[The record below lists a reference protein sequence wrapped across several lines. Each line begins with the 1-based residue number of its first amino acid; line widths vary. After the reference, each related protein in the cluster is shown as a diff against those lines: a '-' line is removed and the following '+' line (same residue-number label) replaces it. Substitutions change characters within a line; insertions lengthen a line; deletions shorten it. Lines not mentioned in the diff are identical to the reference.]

1 MKKIIC
7 YTILL
12 FLAPTLYSQS
22 QLLKSVGR
30 VSATQTTK
38 TGLSILETLETR
50 WMSASR
56 QAELYKMQEK
66 ATLAAKQRAVRLEK
80 FQPVFPSDDR
90 YTIIRTP
97 ILPTPSFQLPKL
109 SHPFIGQEYE
119 FSRQYEELMKDFL
132 SFKTNFNGQAF
143 YRRASNRMPME
154 ERRRWLDQL
163 IPIRRKMLFLQRTV
177 YPEDKP
183 LQAAI
188 NYLNFA
194 MGEINPMLKEYSTPL
209 LERVARRFQREEF
222 IFDEAW
228 FYNIQR
234 MAWPA
239 REAVLPQK
247 AKIAVINDDPTVL
260 NAYTQWQKEGAFGE
274 WEIELYSEPETII
287 NQLIKGKKVDLI
299 ISDWM
304 IENHSVVAT
313 INRLRVDGNTT
324 PVIVCSSH
332 STEEIDANRM
342 FNQGFDGFV
351 SWRDVSTGGVDFLK
365 DALKRFFYYKEYY
378 KW

>member
-1 MKKIIC
+1 MRKIIC
-7 YTILL
+7 YTVLL
-12 FLAPTLYSQS
+12 FLAPALCAQGN
-22 QLLKSVGR
+22 LLKNAGR
-30 VSATQTTK
+30 SAATQSGK
-38 TGLSILETLETR
+38 TGLSILESLEIR
-50 WMSASR
+50 WTSASR
-56 QAELYKMQEK
+56 QAELFRAQEQ
-66 ATLAAKQRAVRLEK
+66 ASRLAKLRAVRLEYLK
-80 FQPVFPSDDR
+80 PVFPSDDR
-90 YTIIRTP
+90 YTILRTP
-97 ILPTPSFQLPKL
+97 ILATPAHQLPKL
-109 SHPFIGQEYE
+109 AHPFIGQEYE
-119 FSRQYEELMKDFL
+119 FSRQYTELMDEFL
-132 SFKTNFNGQAF
+132 TFKTNFNGQAF
-143 YRRASNRMPME
+143 YRRVSNSMSME
-154 ERRRWLDQL
+154 ERRRWLNML
-163 IPIRRKMLFLQRTV
+163 IPVRRKMIYLQQKI
-177 YPEDKP
+177 YPDDKP

-188 NYLNFA
+188 AYLNFA

-304 IENHSVVAT
+304 IENHSVVSA